1 MVFVWDS
8 YFETGIDVVDR
19 QHRGLVD
26 LINAAAPLLAAH
38 PSGGSA
44 AAHALVDRLFDYAGT
59 HFKTEAG
66 LMASHGL
73 DAGYRASHDRIH
85 AAFVDDIVTLRAQ
98 LGAAGDAEAGP
109 TLMRFLTGWLTFHIL
124 DEDQRMAR
132 QIRLVEGG
140 ASPAEALAATQPS
153 GADDRARRALVAALL
168 DLYAVVGERNRALE
182 QSNERLRHAGRQ
194 LAETNQQLEA
204 RVEAR
209 TAELRE
215 ALSRMERTQGQL
227 LQSEKMAA
235 IGQLAAGV
243 AHEIN
248 NPVGFVNSNIGTLK
262 KYVGQLVDAIG
273 ALTPLLDAVD
283 AAHPARQRAADAL
296 RRADIE
302 FLRADIADLIDE
314 SAHGLE
320 RVKKIVQD
328 LKDFSHVDQAEWQDA
343 DLNECLEATLNVA
356 RNEIKYK
363 ATVEKQFGDLPP
375 VRCVASEINQVFMN
389 ILVNSAQAIEGM
401 GVIRIA
407 TGAAGDRV
415 WVEIEDNGKGIPPDV
430 LGRIF
435 EPFFTTKPVGKG
447 TGLGLSISWD
457 IVVKKHGGEI
467 TVRSQ
472 PGLGTCFRIE
482 LPKLPPAAGAAGPG
496 QSITPARIED
506 RIGQ

>member
-1 MVFVWDS
+1 MVFIWDR
-8 YFETGIDVVDR
+8 YFETGIDIVDR

-26 LINAAAPLLAAH
+26 LINEAAPLLVSH
-38 PSGGSA
+38 PGGGGA
-44 AAHALVDRLFDYAGT
+44 AAQALADRLFDYAAT
-59 HFKTEAG
+59 HFKTEAA
-66 LMASHGL
+66 LMKSRGL
-73 DAGYRASHDRIH
+73 DAQYRAEHDRIH

-98 LGAAGDAEAGP
+98 LGTEGNAEAGP
-109 TLMRFLTGWLTFHIL
+109 TLLRFLTGWLTFHIL

-132 QIRLVEGG
+132 QIRLIDGG
-140 ASPAEALAATQPS
+140 ATPADALAQSQPN
-153 GADDRARRALVAALL
+153 GADDRARKALVSAML
-168 DLYAVVGERNRALE
+168 DLYGVVGERNRALE
-182 QSNERLRHAGRQ
+182 ESNEKLRQAGRQ
-194 LAETNQQLEA
+194 LAETNQLLEQ

-209 TAELRE
+209 TAELSE
-215 ALSRMERTQGQL
+215 ALHRMERTQSQL

-248 NPVGFVNSNIGTLK
+248 NPIGFVNSNIGTLR
-262 KYVGQLVDAIG
+262 KYVAQLVDAIG

-283 AAHPARQRAADAL
+283 RDHPARQRAAEAL
-296 RRADIE
+296 RRADID

-328 LKDFSHVDQAEWQDA
+328 LKDFSHVDQSEWHDAEI
-343 DLNECLEATLNVA
+343 NECLEATLNVA

-363 ATVEKQFGDLPP
+363 ASVEKQFGDLPL

-389 ILVNSAQAIEGM
+389 VLVNAAQAIDGM

-407 TGAAGDRV
+407 TGTAGDRV
-415 WVEIEDNGKGIPPDV
+415 WIEIEDNGKGIPPDV

-457 IVVKKHGGEI
+457 IVVKKHGGSI

-472 PGLGTCFRIE
+472 PGVGTCFRIE
-482 LPKLPPAAGAAGPG
+482 LPLLPPAAAAGEG
-496 QSITPARIED
+496 AQATSLARVED
-506 RIGQ
+506 RIGR